1 MCGGEG
7 RERERLWR
15 VYMCR
20 CVGDC
25 VCLWEGDRERER
37 ERERERACVCTVE
50 EIQMM
55 GPLKDVSPL
64 EYFSI
69 CSILFL
75 SCLYSFYAS
84 FFGSILLFLSHIFLL
99 FSWDYT
105 MGLYAFQCSNIKPA
119 YVEIKGGSHCPI
131 VAHYRER
138 VKQLQL
144 WVRFKKGEL
153 ERVEERE
160 RAFLCASEWMGI
172 EPHWKLHGKNTGYT
186 NTIIVY
192 NTDKSGRERK
202 NKGRKGEREKRKIF
216 LFTLFSYRTH
226 CGVCHS
232 VFGLFSRRH

>member
-1 MCGGEG
+1 M
-7 RERERLWR
+7 
-15 VYMCR
+15 
-20 CVGDC
+20 C
-25 VCLWEGDRERER
+25 VCESETEKERER
-37 ERERERACVCTVE
+37 ECVCTVE

-144 WVRFKKGEL
+144 
-153 ERVEERE
+153 
-160 RAFLCASEWMGI
+160 
-172 EPHWKLHGKNTGYT
+172 
-186 NTIIVY
+186 
-192 NTDKSGRERK
+192 
-202 NKGRKGEREKRKIF
+202 
-216 LFTLFSYRTH
+216 
-226 CGVCHS
+226 
-232 VFGLFSRRH
+232 